1 MNKIGLITG
10 ASGGIGQAI
19 TQALLDKL
27 DAIVL
32 IDINQNKLKVLRKSL
47 GNSIPMLSMVC
58 DVSDA
63 KEINN
68 ALATI
73 KDKIGIPNILINN
86 AGFGGPF
93 NRINEISDH
102 NWSKIIHTNLS
113 SIFYLSRGL
122 LPHMKTQGF
131 GRIVNIA
138 SMQGLF
144 GGIGSAA
151 YIASKHGVV
160 GLTKAI
166 AAEWGEQGIHCN
178 AICPGYVDTP
188 MGPKAVNNS
197 KIIQK
202 IPLKRLAKA
211 SEVGSLV
218 AFLISNEATYI
229 NGSIIQFDGGMMSY
243 Y

>member
-1 MNKIGLITG
+1 MNKIGLVTG

-19 TQALLDKL
+19 TQALLKNI
-27 DAIVL
+27 DALAL
-32 IDINQNKLKVLRKSL
+32 IDINKRQLEQFHQSL
-47 GNSIPMLSMVC
+47 GNEIPILPLIA
-58 DVSDA
+58 DVGNV
-63 KEINN
+63 KEMKV
-68 ALATI
+68 ALVNI
-73 KDKIGIPNILINN
+73 KDTIGSPNILINS

-93 NRINEISDH
+93 DKINHISNQ
-102 NWSKIIHTNLS
+102 NWCKIINTNLS
-113 SIFYLSRGL
+113 SVFYLSRDI

-151 YIASKHGVV
+151 YIAAKHGVL

-166 AAEWGEQGIHCN
+166 AAEWGEYGIRCN

-188 MGPKAVNNS
+188 MGPKKETKIN
-197 KIIQK
+197 IIQK
-202 IPLKRLAKA
+202 IPIKRLARA
-211 SEVGSLV
+211 DEVAHLV
-218 AFLISNEATYI
+218 SFLISDEANYM